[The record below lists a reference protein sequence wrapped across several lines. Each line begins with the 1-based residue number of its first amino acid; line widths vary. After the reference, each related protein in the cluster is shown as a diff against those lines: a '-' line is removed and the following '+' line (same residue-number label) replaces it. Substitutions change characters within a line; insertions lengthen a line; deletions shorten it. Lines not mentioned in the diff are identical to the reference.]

1 MMHKRQI
8 FTQRKFEIT
17 PLNMVATII
26 SLFFLSLVHCSSP
39 AQSQS
44 SIKLASLAPS
54 ITELVYSINAQS
66 QLVGVSSFCDFPPA
80 AKSKTIV
87 GSFTT
92 CNLERLK
99 RLQPD
104 KVLLVSGQEALANQL
119 QHNHFQTVI
128 FPNHHL
134 PDIATNLVTLGAIA
148 GQESLAKE
156 CCQSFQK
163 AIKSLRE
170 INAGKTKTSIF
181 FCVFPQPLISVGKNS
196 YLNDVIEISGGSNIA
211 LSMPQDYPHFS
222 MEKLVLSD
230 PEVIVL
236 PYESR
241 NQSFLLTAPWSKLRA
256 IKNKRC
262 FFLPPPS
269 QDTLSR
275 PTLRTLEGLFWLSN
289 KLHPELSQQLSD
301 WKNKWLRLS
310 SVQDNTLR

>member
-1 MMHKRQI
+1 M
-8 FTQRKFEIT
+8 
-17 PLNMVATII
+17 PLNTKAII
-26 SLFFLSLVHCSSP
+26 LLTYLVFQLYFPP
-39 AQSQS
+39 AVQSKNGA
-44 SIKLASLAPS
+44 KLASLAPS

-66 QLVGVSSFCDFPPA
+66 QLIGVSSFCDFPPA

-104 KVLLVSGQEALANQL
+104 KVLLVSGQEALASQL

-134 PDIATNLVTLGAIA
+134 PDVATNLLTLGAIA
-148 GQESLAKE
+148 GQENFAKE
-156 CCQSFQK
+156 RSQNFQK
-163 AIKSLRE
+163 AIKSLSE

-211 LSMPQDYPHFS
+211 SSMPQDYPHFS

-230 PEVIVL
+230 PEVIVM

-256 IKNKRC
+256 IRNKRY

-289 KLHPELSQQLSD
+289 KLHPEHSQQLSD
-301 WKNKWLRLS
+301 WKNKWLGPT